1 MLGIHKTIVLYNPV
15 SGKGHLD
22 SWCGLIA
29 KVLVD
34 RGYKVFILTPG
45 ASEHGFVH
53 SQDETS
59 DSKIEYLKW
68 NFSIAERLRL
78 TAISVLSRLP
88 RALNF
93 VINVRQSRRGGRS
106 GQVQSN
112 RTSGDVPPKSFEYHV
127 NWAMRQRRVSP
138 DLILNLYLDV
148 YRSDKPSWSSI
159 KIDGNIPFAGL
170 RFGGDGEDGVCS
182 ANGFRGIALFEESI
196 YRKYNSRYINLRV
209 IQLPDIT
216 NTEFDSVNKY
226 EMKQVRELAK
236 NRTVVFLGGAI
247 GGNKNIGTFVEVISM
262 MDPDHWFFLVIGKVD
277 KTTFTAFDLVQYEKI
292 ESGVIKNVLLIDQYI
307 ESESIFNGYIYA
319 SDIVYA
325 VYRNFEFSSNM
336 LMKASSFH
344 KPIVVSDRYEM
355 GRRVNSARIGYTVN
369 EDDAASI
376 AYGLKQALE
385 KPINAEQFIAY
396 NKSNSIDV
404 FGNLLQDFVEDC
416 HV

>member
-1 MLGIHKTIVLYNPV
+1 ML
-15 SGKGHLD
+15 
-22 SWCGLIA
+22 A
-29 KVLVD
+29 D

-53 SQDETS
+53 SQDKTS
-59 DSKIEYLKW
+59 AAEIEYLEWK
-68 NFSIAERLRL
+68 FSVAEKLRL
-78 TAISVLSRLP
+78 TVISVLSRLP
-88 RALNF
+88 MILNF
-93 VINVRQSRRGGRS
+93 LIKARQRRRGSRLGQIQSRS
-106 GQVQSN
+106 S
-112 RTSGDVPPKSFEYHV
+112 SGDVHPKSFEYHV

-170 RFGGDGEDGVCS
+170 RFVGDGEGEDGVCS
-182 ANGFRGIALFEESI
+182 VNGFRGIALFEESM

-216 NTEFDSVNKY
+216 NTEFDSVNTH

-236 NRTVVFLGGAI
+236 NRTVVFLGGSI

-355 GRRVNSARIGYTVN
+355 GRRVNSARIGCTVN
-369 EDDAASI
+369 EDDASSI

>member
-1 MLGIHKTIVLYNPV
+1 
-15 SGKGHLD
+15 LD

-45 ASEHGFVH
+45 APEHGFVH
-53 SQDETS
+53 SHDKTS
-59 DSKIEYLKW
+59 ATEIEYLKW
-68 NFSIAERLRL
+68 KFSAAERLRL
-78 TAISVLSRLP
+78 TVISVLSRLP
-88 RALNF
+88 VILNF
-93 VINVRQSRRGGRS
+93 LIKARQRRRGSRLGHVQSRRSS
-106 GQVQSN
+106 GEVH
-112 RTSGDVPPKSFEYHV
+112 PKSFEYHV
-127 NWAMRQRRVSP
+127 NWAMRRRRVSP

-159 KIDGNIPFAGL
+159 KIDKNIPFAGL
-170 RFGGDGEDGVCS
+170 RFVGDGEGVDGVCT
-182 ANGFRGIALFEESI
+182 ANGFKGIALFEESM
-196 YRKYNSRYINLRV
+196 YRKYSSQYKNLRV

-216 NTEFDSVNKY
+216 NTEFDSVNKN
-226 EMKQVRELAK
+226 EMKQVQELAK
-236 NRTVVFLGGAI
+236 NRTVVFLGGSI
-247 GGNKNIGTFVEVISM
+247 GGNKNIGKFVEVITM
-262 MDPDHWFFLVIGKVD
+262 MDPNHWFFLVIGKVD
-277 KTTFTAFDLVQYEKI
+277 KTTFTEFDLVEYDKI
-292 ESGVIKNVLLIDQYI
+292 ESGLFENVLLIDRYI

-319 SDIVYA
+319 SDIIYA

-355 GRRVNSARIGYTVN
+355 GRRVNSARIGCIVN
-369 EDDAASI
+369 EDDASSI

-404 FGNLLQDFVEDC
+404 FGNQLQDFVEDC

>member
-1 MLGIHKTIVLYNPV
+1 MLVN
-15 SGKGHLD
+15 
-22 SWCGLIA
+22 
-29 KVLVD
+29 
-34 RGYKVFILTPG
+34 RGYKVFILTPD
-45 ASEHGFVH
+45 APEHGFVH
-53 SQDETS
+53 SQGKTS
-59 DSKIEYLKW
+59 ATEIEYLEWK
-68 NFSIAERLRL
+68 FSVAERLRL
-78 TAISVLSRLP
+78 TVISVLSRLP
-88 RALNF
+88 MILNF
-93 VINVRQSRRGGRS
+93 LIKARQRRRGGRL
-106 GQVQSN
+106 GQVQS
-112 RTSGDVPPKSFEYHV
+112 RSSSGDVHPKSFEYHV
-127 NWAMRQRRVSP
+127 NWAMRRRRVSP

-170 RFGGDGEDGVCS
+170 RFVGDREGEDGVCS
-182 ANGFRGIALFEESI
+182 ANGFKGIALFEESM

-236 NRTVVFLGGAI
+236 NRTVVFLGGSI

-262 MDPDHWFFLVIGKVD
+262 MDPDHWFFLIIGKVD

-344 KPIVVSDRYEM
+344 KPIVISDRYEM
-355 GRRVNSARIGYTVN
+355 GRRVNSARIGCTVN

>member
-1 MLGIHKTIVLYNPV
+1 
-15 SGKGHLD
+15 LD

-45 ASEHGFVH
+45 APEHGFVH
-53 SQDETS
+53 SQGETS

-68 NFSIAERLRL
+68 KFSIAERLRL
-78 TAISVLSRLP
+78 TVISVLSRLP
-88 RALNF
+88 MILDFLIKA
-93 VINVRQSRRGGRS
+93 RQRRRGGRL
-106 GQVQSN
+106 GQVQS
-112 RTSGDVPPKSFEYHV
+112 RSSSGDVHPKSFEYHV

-148 YRSDKPSWSSI
+148 YRSDKPSWSAI

-170 RFGGDGEDGVCS
+170 RFVGDGEGEDGVCT
-182 ANGFRGIALFEESI
+182 ANGFRGIALFEESM
-196 YRKYNSRYINLRV
+196 YRKYNSRYKNLRV

-216 NTEFDSVNKY
+216 NTEFDSVNKN
-226 EMKQVRELAK
+226 EMKQVQELAK
-236 NRTVVFLGGAI
+236 NRTVVFLGGSI
-247 GGNKNIGTFVEVISM
+247 GGNKSIGKFVEVISM

-277 KTTFTAFDLVQYEKI
+277 KTTFTEFDLVEYDKI
-292 ESGVIKNVLLIDQYI
+292 ESGVFKNVLLIDQYI

-355 GRRVNSARIGYTVN
+355 GRRVNSARIGCTVN
-369 EDDAASI
+369 EDDASSI

-385 KPINAEQFIAY
+385 KPIKAEQFIAY
-396 NKSNSIDV
+396 NKSNSIDE

>member
-1 MLGIHKTIVLYNPV
+1 M
-15 SGKGHLD
+15 D

-45 ASEHGFVH
+45 APEHGFVH
-53 SQDETS
+53 SHDKTS
-59 DSKIEYLKW
+59 ATEIEYLKW
-68 NFSIAERLRL
+68 KFSAAERLRL
-78 TAISVLSRLP
+78 TVISVLSRLP
-88 RALNF
+88 VILNF
-93 VINVRQSRRGGRS
+93 LIKARQRRRGSRLGHVQSRRSS
-106 GQVQSN
+106 GEVH
-112 RTSGDVPPKSFEYHV
+112 PKSFEYHV
-127 NWAMRQRRVSP
+127 NWAMRRRRVSP

-159 KIDGNIPFAGL
+159 KIDKNIPFAGL
-170 RFGGDGEDGVCS
+170 RFVGDGEGVDGVCT
-182 ANGFRGIALFEESI
+182 ANGFKGIALFEESM
-196 YRKYNSRYINLRV
+196 YRKYSSQYKNLRV

-216 NTEFDSVNKY
+216 NTEFDSVNKN
-226 EMKQVRELAK
+226 EMKQVQELAK
-236 NRTVVFLGGAI
+236 NRTVVFLGGSI
-247 GGNKNIGTFVEVISM
+247 GGNKNIGKFVEVITM
-262 MDPDHWFFLVIGKVD
+262 MDPNHWFFLVIGKVD
-277 KTTFTAFDLVQYEKI
+277 KTTFTEFDLVEYDKI
-292 ESGVIKNVLLIDQYI
+292 ESGLFENVLLIDRYI

-319 SDIVYA
+319 SDIIYA

-355 GRRVNSARIGYTVN
+355 GRRVNSARIGCIVN
-369 EDDAASI
+369 EDDASSI

-404 FGNLLQDFVEDC
+404 FGNQLQDFVEDC

>member
-1 MLGIHKTIVLYNPV
+1 M
-15 SGKGHLD
+15 D

-45 ASEHGFVH
+45 APEHGFVH
-53 SQDETS
+53 SQDKTS
-59 DSKIEYLKW
+59 ATEIEYLEWK
-68 NFSIAERLRL
+68 FSVAERLRL
-78 TAISVLSRLP
+78 TVISVLSRLP
-88 RALNF
+88 MILDFLIKA
-93 VINVRQSRRGGRS
+93 RQSRRGGRL
-106 GQVQSN
+106 GQVQS
-112 RTSGDVPPKSFEYHV
+112 RSSSGDVHPKSFEYHV

-159 KIDGNIPFAGL
+159 KIDRNIPFAGL
-170 RFGGDGEDGVCS
+170 RFVGDGEGEDGVCT
-182 ANGFRGIALFEESI
+182 ANGFRGIALFEESM
-196 YRKYNSRYINLRV
+196 YRKYNSRYKNLRV

-226 EMKQVRELAK
+226 EMKQVQELAK
-236 NRTVVFLGGAI
+236 NRTVVFLGGSI
-247 GGNKNIGTFVEVISM
+247 GGNKNIGKFVEVISM

-277 KTTFTAFDLVQYEKI
+277 KTTFTEFDLVEYDKI
-292 ESGVIKNVLLIDQYI
+292 ESGVFKNVLLIDQYI

-336 LMKASSFH
+336 LMKASGFH

-355 GRRVNSARIGYTVN
+355 GRRVNSARIGCTVN
-369 EDDAASI
+369 EDDASSI

-385 KPINAEQFIAY
+385 KPINAEQFIAH